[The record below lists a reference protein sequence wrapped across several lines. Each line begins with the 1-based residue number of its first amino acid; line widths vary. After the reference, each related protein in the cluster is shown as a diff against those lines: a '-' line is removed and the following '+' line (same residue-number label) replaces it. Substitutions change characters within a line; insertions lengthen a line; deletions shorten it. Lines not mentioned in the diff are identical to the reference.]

1 MVIFKSDIARM
12 HAKQRSLKYFH
23 LVLVVLILSSCVTN
37 KKFVL
42 LQKDDL
48 HHDDMPLDTVVRE
61 YVPVRFDYKLQP
73 EDIVYVRFES
83 LTEPDYDF
91 LNQNQMMQGGNVN
104 LQGGN
109 ALLIGQLLDFNGE
122 IPFPFLGKVKVG
134 GLSVFEAQDKLQ
146 SIADQ
151 YLDKPVVKVRLINFR
166 FTVLG
171 EVLHEGTLTVNNNR
185 ITMLE
190 ALGLAGGMTDL
201 ADRSTVKLIRQRN
214 GKTEVQYIN
223 MLDESFINSPY
234 YYVYQNDVL
243 IVSPLRQ
250 RPYRKYFS
258 QNLSLVLSS
267 LSLLLLTVSLIDAS
281 N

>member
-1 MVIFKSDIARM
+1 MMVRN
-12 HAKQRSLKYFH
+12 SLFF
-23 LVLVVLILSSCVTN
+23 LLILLLGASCVTN

-48 HHDDMPLDTVVRE
+48 HVKDLPTDSVVRE
-61 YVPVRFDYKLQP
+61 YQPISFEYKLQP

-83 LTEPDYDF
+83 LTPNDYDF
-91 LNQNQMMQGGNVN
+91 LNQNPMMQGGNMN
-104 LQGGN
+104 LQAGN
-109 ALLIGQLLDFNGE
+109 ALIIGELIDHNGE
-122 IPFPFLGKVKVG
+122 IPFPFLGKVKLG

-146 SIADQ
+146 AIAEQ

-171 EVLHEGTLTVNNNR
+171 EVNREGTITLNNNR

-201 ADRSTVKLIRQRN
+201 ADRSNVKLIRQIN
-214 GKTEVQYIN
+214 GKAEVQYLN
-223 MLDESFINSPY
+223 LLDENFINSPY

-243 IVSPLRQ
+243 MVSSLRQ
-250 RPYRKYFS
+250 RPYRKYFG
-258 QNLSLVLSS
+258 QNLSLIISS
-267 LSLLLLTVSLIDAS
+267 LSLLLLTLTLI
-281 N
+281 NTN